1 MDIVMTTAPARSA
14 VVIPPDLVIPPDGVV
29 SPVITNTFFFP
40 DVDPELVSENIRLG
54 YVVTPAR
61 FRRAIKAAM
70 AEVNAELYHYRDAQI
85 EAGFKT
91 LAEVPAEQLD
101 GESVKCFHYLSAVCA
116 MTTAVIYERYR
127 SYDASAKGDKKAEAL
142 EVSVDDQW
150 RDMRW
155 HVSRLQGQARGMVS
169 QL

>member
-1 MDIVMTTAPARSA
+1 MDIVMTAAAASST
-14 VVIPPDLVIPPDGVV
+14 VVIPPEQAVI
-29 SPVITNTFFFP
+29 PVITNTFFFP
-40 DVDPELVSENIRLG
+40 DVDPKLVSERIRLG
-54 YVVTPAR
+54 HVVTDERLRA
-61 FRRAIKAAM
+61 AIKSAM
-70 AEVNAELYHYRDAQI
+70 AEVNAELYLFREAQI

-91 LAEVPAEQLD
+91 LADVPAEALD
-101 GESVKCFHYLSAVCA
+101 GESVRCFHYLSAVCA

-127 SYDASAKGDKKAEAL
+127 SYDASAKGDKKADAL

-155 HVSRLQGQARGMVS
+155 HLSRLQGHARGMVS

>member
-1 MDIVMTTAPARSA
+1 MDIVMTAAAASST
-14 VVIPPDLVIPPDGVV
+14 VVIPPEQAVI
-29 SPVITNTFFFP
+29 PVITNTFFFP
-40 DVDPELVSENIRLG
+40 DVDPKLVNERIRLG
-54 YVVTPAR
+54 HVVTDERLRA
-61 FRRAIKAAM
+61 AIKSAM
-70 AEVNAELYHYRDAQI
+70 AEVNAELYLFREAQI

-91 LAEVPAEQLD
+91 LADVPAEVLD

-127 SYDASAKGDKKAEAL
+127 SYDASAKGDKKADAL

-155 HVSRLQGQARGMVS
+155 HLSRLQGQARGMVS